1 MVSEGRGILGLVKTT
16 RKFELKMRKK
26 GREEIEREWC
36 ERVLNDPT
44 EIIEQNDG
52 SYRMWGLIQEEGK
65 YLRVIA
71 LSDRETVENAFFDR
85 NYKRR
90 RR

>member
-1 MVSEGRGILGLVKTT
+1 MKTT
-16 RKFELKMRKK
+16 RRFELKMRKK

-36 ERVLNDPT
+36 ERVVNAPL
-44 EIIEQNDG
+44 EIVEQNDG
-52 SYRMWGLIQEEGK
+52 SYRMWGFILEEGK

-71 LSDRETVENAFFDR
+71 LSDRETVDNAFFDR

-90 RR
+90 QR

>member
-1 MVSEGRGILGLVKTT
+1 MQTT
-16 RKFELKMRKK
+16 RKFELKMREK

-36 ERVLNDPT
+36 ERVLKAPL
-44 EIIEQNDG
+44 EIVEQNDG
-52 SYRMWGLIQEEGK
+52 SYRMWGFILEEGK

-71 LSDRETVENAFFDR
+71 LPDRETVDNAFFDR

-90 RR
+90 QR